1 VFKGLVKFQAAFSGI
16 EFEAIEI
23 SPSYP
28 DIVKATLASAP
39 IPSSP
44 EEGTILLTVD
54 VTGADTFH
62 DAIRKAEEFALHVA
76 KLLTFEFGVFH
87 QRFRHVGES
96 LVEEQSQPDGS
107 TKTIHHLSDG
117 ISIGCIAYSW
127 SKLSIERTSE
137 IKSILEEKPRS
148 DCLYSDLFYFALGLT
163 DPLSKFMVLY
173 LIVLTL
179 CEDNQKKVD
188 QCVLKIQPTVSI
200 NPRHKP
206 LGKSKKELGETPETL
221 YTRLRN
227 QVSHVRPETT
237 IETTKSEMQ
246 ENLNGLVEI
255 TKKLITDNT
264 QKKRN

>member
-1 VFKGLVKFQAAFSGI
+1 M
-16 EFEAIEI
+16 
-23 SPSYP
+23 
-28 DIVKATLASAP
+28 
-39 IPSSP
+39 
-44 EEGTILLTVD
+44 
-54 VTGADTFH
+54 
-62 DAIRKAEEFALHVA
+62 HVA

-87 QRFRHVGES
+87 QRFRHVGDI

-117 ISIGCIAYSW
+117 ISTGCIAYSW
-127 SKLSIERTSE
+127 TKLSIERTSE
-137 IKSILEEKPRS
+137 IKSVLEEKPRS

-188 QCVLKIQPTVSI
+188 QCVLKIQPTVST

-206 LGKSKKELGETPETL
+206 LGKSKKEFGETPETL

-237 IETTKSEMQ
+237 IETTKSEMEQ
-246 ENLNGLVEI
+246 SLSDFIKV
-255 TKKLITDNT
+255 TKEVINQTLSKA
-264 QKKRN
+264 

>member
-1 VFKGLVKFQAAFSGI
+1 MFKGLVKFQAAFSGV

-23 SPSYP
+23 TPSYP
-28 DIVKATLASAP
+28 DIVKATIASTP
-39 IPSSP
+39 MPMPSSP

-62 DAIRKAEEFALHVA
+62 DAIHKAEEFALHVA

-87 QRFRHVGES
+87 QRFRHVGDI

-107 TKTIHHLSDG
+107 IKTIHHLSDG
-117 ISIGCIAYSW
+117 ISTGCTAYFRA
-127 SKLSIERTSE
+127 KPSIEKV
-137 IKSILEEKPRS
+137 KSILEEKPRS

-188 QCVLKIQPTVSI
+188 QCVLKIQLTVST

-206 LGKSKKELGETPETL
+206 LGKSKKEFGETPETL

-237 IETTKSEMQ
+237 IETTKSEMEQ
-246 ENLNGLVEI
+246 SLSDFIKV
-255 TKKLITDNT
+255 TKEVINQTLSKA
-264 QKKRN
+264 

>member
-1 VFKGLVKFQAAFSGI
+1 MFKGLVKFQAAFSGI

-127 SKLSIERTSE
+127 TKPSIERLIE
-137 IKSILEEKPRS
+137 VKSILQEKTRF
-148 DCLYSDLFYFALGLT
+148 DCLYYDQFYFSLELT
-163 DPLSKFMVLY
+163 DPLSKFMALY
-173 LIVLTL
+173 SIVLTL
-179 CEDNQKKVD
+179 CNDRQEEVD
-188 QCVLKIQPTVSI
+188 RFVLETQPNVPTNSPYK
-200 NPRHKP
+200 PR
-206 LGKSKKELGETPETL
+206 KSGTQETL

-227 QVSHVRPETT
+227 QVGHVRPETT
-237 IETTKSEMQ
+237 IEATRSEMQ

-255 TKKLITDNT
+255 TKKLITDKT